1 LSTGRHAAVPIL
13 PTLPEHIGAKGA
25 VVASYAVDPVEL
37 ERGADALG
45 LAVTAARSALDPVRV
60 SANELLTS
68 RWQGAAASAF
78 RLGWEQWLDGVLAM
92 LGALDELTRALRAS
106 GAGYAATEESV
117 RASVSAVPT

>member
-1 LSTGRHAAVPIL
+1 
-13 PTLPEHIGAKGA
+13 
-25 VVASYAVDPVEL
+25 VASYAVDPVEL
-37 ERGADALG
+37 ERGADTLG

-68 RWQGAAASAF
+68 RWHGPAASAF

-92 LGALDELTRALRAS
+92 LGALDELARALQAS

-117 RASVSAVPT
+117 RTSVSAVPT